1 MTDYEAK
8 LKTPEWME
16 FREHVLDVKGHECE
30 NCHRLTERPHIHHSG
45 YVRGREPWDYE
56 VSEVSVVCRECH
68 DVIHRR
74 RKEFEALFDSL
85 EPATLAVLLDGL
97 AKFRELG
104 IARHRH
110 FAELTFCFLRQ
121 QMYSDASPLID
132 YAELSVRRRDIQNFL
147 LSLSE
152 STLDPLLD
160 GFDVFRTFSPK
171 QQHEVARQLRPYLTD
186 HEIRADKE
194 GYGIAAQCHDTDT

>member
-1 MTDYEAK
+1 MDYDAK

-16 FREHVLDVKGHECE
+16 FRDHVLDVKGRECE
-30 NCHRLTERPHIHHSG
+30 NCHCLAERPHIHHKG
-45 YVRGREPWDYE
+45 YVRGRDPWDYE
-56 VSEVSVVCRECH
+56 LSEVAVVCGECH
-68 DVIHRR
+68 GIIHRR

-104 IARHRH
+104 VARHRH
-110 FAELTFCFLRQ
+110 FAELTFCFLRH
-121 QMYSDASPLID
+121 QMYPDTARLVD
-132 YAELSVRRRDIQNFL
+132 YVELRTRRRDIENFL

-160 GFDVFRTFSPK
+160 GFDAFRTFSPK
-171 QQHEVARQLRPYLTD
+171 QQHDVARQLRPYLTD

-194 GYGIAAQCHDTDT
+194 DHAAASERDDTDT